1 MGDPVHYSTSCSAV
15 PAVHSDMPVWYG
27 ALYCTSPDLLTM
39 YTVHH
44 IATAGPTGTHNR
56 THQQVLVLCPMG
68 ILVIPQCNVVQYS
81 ILLALHTSTMHSYL
95 GLQDTIPTDTT
106 YHRYTV

>member
-1 MGDPVHYSTSCSAV
+1 MSGYVGCFTLCSAV
-15 PAVHSDMPVWYG
+15 PAVHSDMGVCHG
-27 ALYCTSPDLLTM
+27 ALYCIPLDLNTM

-68 ILVIPQCNVVQYS
+68 ILVIPQCSAVQYT
-81 ILLALHTSTMHSYL
+81 LLSVSYSA
-95 GLQDTIPTDTT
+95 
-106 YHRYTV
+106 